1 MTQTINIQNLQQK
14 SFMSLMIKIIQ
25 TTAKEMKMMKA
36 LNLKQVIKWN
46 LCDYSDAYILV
57 AGDIIVVNSDN
68 NTNVALKNCAAFT
81 KCITHINDEHIDIAE
96 NLDIIIPR

>member
-36 LNLKQVIKWN
+36 LNLKQVIK
-46 LCDYSDAYILV
+46 
-57 AGDIIVVNSDN
+57 
-68 NTNVALKNCAAFT
+68 
-81 KCITHINDEHIDIAE
+81 
-96 NLDIIIPR
+96 